1 MHNLLKNTALVTL
14 FTAFEHFLGFLY
26 RIILSRTLGAEGLGV
41 YQAALAVFSVFL
53 TAASSGLPVTL
64 SRTIS
69 KHRAN
74 NLTKREHAAVTSAVL
89 VSLAFSVP
97 ATVLLF
103 IFRSPF
109 TKIFADPR
117 SADIFYIYLFG
128 LSFTSLY
135 TVIRGSFWGNKRF
148 FAYSLIEL
156 VEEVSMITIGV
167 VLILVIPTG
176 VSPVNKA
183 AIALLA
189 SDLLSFALALVYYFI
204 KGGKFARPNGEFL
217 PIVKSSLPVTAMRTS
232 SSLINSLISVIFP
245 LRMLSAGFSSARA
258 MGDYGV
264 VYGMVMPVLMIPSTL
279 IGSIALVLVPELSE
293 CFYKKQKEKLAGL
306 VEKALNVTLLVAVM
320 LVPLFFVCGQSVGV
334 FLFSDATSGKMISAC
349 ALMLLPVSLTM
360 ISTSM
365 LNSMGCEKQTLVFFL
380 LGSAAMLLSVW
391 FLPKLLGSGA
401 LLVGMALDYLL
412 TAVCSLA
419 LLLKKT
425 GKIRTGKYFFK
436 LLLAALPAFAL
447 GYGLRTLLMRV
458 LGYIPATLIVLVV
471 MLLTEGVMLKILK
484 LFDAVAFVGKFLPKR
499 KRRLGRKKVSAEK

>member
-1 MHNLLKNTALVTL
+1 MYCILVTGIPASGKSTLARALGEELRLPVISKDSLKELL
-14 FTAFEHFLGFLY
+14 FDQVGFRSREEKVRLGNASMEIMYAVAGQLMGAGQPFLLENNFEH
-26 RIILSRTLGAEGLGV
+26 
-41 YQAALAVFSVFL
+41 
-53 TAASSGLPVTL
+53 ASEDG
-64 SRTIS
+64 I
-69 KHRAN
+69 K
-74 NLTKREHAAVTSAVL
+74 
-89 VSLAFSVP
+89 
-97 ATVLLF
+97 
-103 IFRSPF
+103 
-109 TKIFADPR
+109 
-117 SADIFYIYLFG
+117 
-128 LSFTSLY
+128 
-135 TVIRGSFWGNKRF
+135 
-148 FAYSLIEL
+148 
-156 VEEVSMITIGV
+156 
-167 VLILVIPTG
+167 
-176 VSPVNKA
+176 
-183 AIALLA
+183 ALLA
-189 SDLLSFALALVYYFI
+189 RYRY
-204 KGGKFARPNGEFL
+204 
-217 PIVKSSLPVTAMRTS
+217 PVLT
-232 SSLINSLISVIFP
+232 
-245 LRMLSAGFSSARA
+245 LRLT
-258 MGDYGV
+258 GDYGV

-419 LLLKKT
+419 LILKKT